1 MAHEYPPVP
10 LPTFARSVARI
21 VVRPRPAESRKCVLF
36 AQGRTGS
43 TLFGE
48 LLDSHPDVKFAHEI
62 LRAKV
67 PSTHLWVAGERR
79 RFPERVYGFHVKI
92 YQLTEQGVSDPGR
105 WVRRLSERGWTILA
119 LRRRNLL
126 RHVLSNMTIKTTGV
140 THDRLGRERTKQK
153 VHPPELVEWIGKR
166 QEVGRQ
172 EQAILAELPHEQ
184 FVYEDDLQ
192 DSSRWEATTSRAFSF
207 LGLDPVPVQTT
218 LHRRNPGRL
227 PDLIENYDEVAE
239 AVTAAG
245 YAEFLD

>member
-1 MAHEYPPVP
+1 MPQEYPPVP
-10 LPTFARSVARI
+10 WPTFARSVAR
-21 VVRPRPAESRKCVLF
+21 VAVRPRPSERRQCVLF

-48 LLDSHPDVKFAHEI
+48 LLDSHPQVKFAHEI

-67 PSTHLWVAGERR
+67 PSTRLWVAGERR
-79 RFPERVYGFHVKI
+79 RFPDRVYGFHVKI

-105 WVRRLSERGWTILA
+105 WLRRLSDDGWTVLA

-126 RHVLSNMTIKTTGV
+126 RHVLSNMTINVTGV
-140 THDRLGRERTKQK
+140 THDRLGRQRTKQR
-153 VHPPELVEWIGKR
+153 VDPAELVEWIGKR
-166 QEVGRQ
+166 DGVGRQ
-172 EQAILAELPHEQ
+172 EQEILADLPHEQ

-192 DSSRWEATTSRAFSF
+192 DSSCWAATMTRAFTF
-207 LGLDPVPVQTT
+207 LGLEPVPVQTT

-227 PDLIENYDEVAE
+227 ADLIDNYDEVAE
-239 AVTAAG
+239 AVTHAG